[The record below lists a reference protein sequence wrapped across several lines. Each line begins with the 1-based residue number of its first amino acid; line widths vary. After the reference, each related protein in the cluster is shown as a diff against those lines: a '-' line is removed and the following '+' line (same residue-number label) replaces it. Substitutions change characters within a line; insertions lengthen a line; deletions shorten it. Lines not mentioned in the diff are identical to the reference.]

1 VRELLST
8 LFDNSEFVDMTTLRS
23 VLPDLTSDLSSD
35 LLSDLPPDL
44 QLLAAQGTQRSFKKG
59 ELIFNDGDPGNGIY
73 ILLQGRMR
81 AFGSSVSGK
90 AITYGYIDAGEYFGE
105 LTLDGG
111 RRSASIE
118 AMEPS
123 NCVMVSNAQVKTF
136 MQDQPN
142 FATDMLHTVISRARQ
157 STNNARNIALLDVYS
172 RLKHTIEKITP
183 QIAVS
188 VNTTHLELAA
198 DVGASREMVSK
209 LLKDLE
215 IGGYINL
222 KSRKLTRLKALPVR
236 W

>member
-1 VRELLST
+1 LL
-8 LFDNSEFVDMTTLRS
+8 E
-23 VLPDLTSDLSSD
+23 
-35 LLSDLPPDL
+35 
-44 QLLAAQGTQRSFKKG
+44 
-59 ELIFNDGDPGNGIY
+59 
-73 ILLQGRMR
+73 GRVR

-90 AITYGYIDAGEYFGE
+90 EITYGYIDAGEYFGE

-118 AMEPS
+118 VIEPS
-123 NCVMVSNAQVKTF
+123 VCAIVTNAQVQTF
-136 MQDQPN
+136 MQDHPN

-157 STNNARNIALLDVYS
+157 STDNARNIALLDVYS

-183 QIAVS
+183 AVDVVVS
-188 VNTTHLELAA
+188 ITHQDLAA

-215 IGGYINL
+215 FGGYINFE
-222 KSRKLTRLKALPVR
+222 SRKLTRLKALPVR